1 MLVESAEETVQL
13 FVRTHGVDGL
23 ATTRAREG
31 LATALEGA
39 DRWVEARVVREE
51 VLSARR
57 RNKGDEDLGTLNAEL
72 HLGVILNH
80 VGLIA
85 EALPLAIH
93 GRGGF
98 ERLGEAAQADVAAN
112 SVSSIRAGNEFR

>member
-1 MLVESAEETVQL
+1 
-13 FVRTHGVDGL
+13 
-23 ATTRAREG
+23 
-31 LATALEGA
+31 
-39 DRWVEARVVREE
+39 VREE